1 MMKKILFGHLML
13 VAQLS
18 VAQSLAPLAVSSQ
31 PAVQSVGSGDIQR
44 TRNAD
49 YLQAQAGL
57 ANGDDISLYGHLA
70 SDPLYPYLAA
80 QFYKNNLE
88 RDDEIIPLFQRF
100 YAVPPIKKLH
110 NRWIVKQYEAGNYRA
125 VVDNYFYTGNEEA
138 DCAYRA
144 SQLFLGNRQAAL
156 AHIYGAWMLPKSVS
170 TTCDPVFAVWD
181 KVDDPAYRLKRAR
194 LAYHQG
200 NANFAG
206 MLAERLPFD
215 NAQRAT
221 LQRFVGYLNFPESML
236 SVDVASLTDSDL
248 ARDLLPTALAA
259 LVRKDSSQYATFA
272 TQFAPV
278 LSADPHYQTMLG
290 KLTQYL
296 AKRQDPQAATTYR
309 LITKPNSRTTEALL
323 TYLVGM
329 RDWRGI
335 IEAVGKHSESP
346 MALYWLARARE
357 ASGQDAKAIY
367 RKAAT
372 YRSYYGFLAADKI
385 GQPYQFTPEITQP
398 DANIQRQL
406 DQNASL
412 VRAKRLARYG
422 DAVAARRE
430 ILPVAKPMLLPRK
443 RQLTYWLSRNGF
455 HFEAIYILGKMRDWN
470 DIAVRFPMPYDTQ
483 VQAASDLTGTDAMWI
498 YAILRQESSM
508 DPNAVSRARAKG
520 LMQLIPSTARR
531 MASALGLSLSGD
543 AIFDPSINTQLG
555 ANYLAK
561 MYERFGNIALASAAY
576 NAGPGRVDE
585 WVTRNMDDMTIWV
598 ETIPFNET
606 RKYVKHIL
614 EYQQVYAHRLGK
626 QIPRVSEYLNAG
638 VSPREIPPASD
649 AVTIE

>member
-1 MMKKILFGHLML
+1 MMQKIFFGYLM
-13 VAQLS
+13 VITQLS
-18 VAQSLAPLAVSSQ
+18 VAQSLAPLPVASQ
-31 PAVQSVGSGDIQR
+31 SATQTVDSGSVNR
-44 TRNAD
+44 YRNAD
-49 YLQAQAGL
+49 YLQAQIGL
-57 ANGDDISLYGHLA
+57 ANGDDISLYSHLVN
-70 SDPLYPYLAA
+70 DPLYPYLAA
-80 QFYKNNLE
+80 QFYQKNLE
-88 RDDEIIPLFQRF
+88 RDSEILPLFRRF
-100 YAVPPIKKLH
+100 YAVPAIKKLH
-110 NRWIVKQYEAGNYRA
+110 NRWIVKQYNLGNYRA

-144 SQLFLGNRQAAL
+144 AQLSLGNRQAAL
-156 AHIYGAWMLPKSVS
+156 AHIYGAWMSPKSIS
-170 TTCDPVFAVWD
+170 KTCDPVFEVWG
-181 KVDDPAYRLKRAR
+181 KVNDPAYRVKRAR
-194 LAYHQG
+194 MAYHKG

-206 MLAERLPFD
+206 MLVERLPFE

-221 LQRFVGYLNFPESML
+221 LQRFVGYLNLPESML
-236 SVDVASLTDSDL
+236 TADVASLTDSTL

-259 LVRKDSSQYATFA
+259 LVRKDSSQYAAFA
-272 TQFAPV
+272 TQFAPI
-278 LSADPHYQTMLG
+278 LSADPRYQTMLG

-296 AKRQDPQAATTYR
+296 VKRQDPQAVTTYR
-309 LITKPNSRTTEALL
+309 LMTAPSSRTTEALL

-329 RDWRGI
+329 HDWRGI
-335 IEAVGKHSESP
+335 IEAVGKHSKSP

-357 ASGQDAKAIY
+357 ASGQDAESIY
-367 RKAAT
+367 RKAAA
-372 YRSYYGFLAADKI
+372 YRSYYGFLAADRL
-385 GQPYQFTPEITQP
+385 GQSYQFTPKITQP
-398 DANIQRQL
+398 EAGIQRQF
-406 DQNASL
+406 DQNAAL

-422 DAVAARRE
+422 EAVAARRE

-443 RQLTYWLSRNGF
+443 RQLAYWLNHNGF
-455 HFEAIYILGKMRDWN
+455 HFEAIYILGKMRDWD

-483 VQAASDLTGTDAMWI
+483 VQAASALTGTDAMWI

-520 LMQLIPSTARR
+520 LMQLIPSTARH
-531 MASALGLSLSGD
+531 MASNLGLSLSGD

-585 WVTRNMDDMTIWV
+585 WVLRNTDDMTIWV
-598 ETIPFNET
+598 ETIPFDET

-626 QIPRVSEYLNAG
+626 SIPSVSDYLNGRAQ
-638 VSPREIPPASD
+638 
-649 AVTIE
+649 AVH